1 VRLPGPV
8 RAHAARPLAWLA
20 AGIVLAALV
29 TASRVGD
36 ARADRRDAEAALR
49 VDGRVADGPR
59 RGADIPVVYRNPVT
73 GQRIEVEVATRSAG
87 GGLRNGD
94 RVALEVDP
102 DDPDGVTLAGDRLP
116 WFDPLAGPPFVL
128 LGLAVCLA
136 RWWSV
141 HRTVRMARSGGGVF
155 AMLGAVAPAR
165 PRHRRAVLH
174 LYPLDAPAGAPSACA
189 VRVLT
194 TGGCPVA
201 GPAFPV
207 EVKGVP
213 RPLGRVVARV
223 GRGDAVLWPAARAS
237 LHGALPRPGTVVAPL
252 APPPVDRA
260 ELPAWVAAGGPYPPR
275 TRFADL
281 ARPLAGALAVAFA
294 LGAVVTGTTL
304 TNAAAARQEAEGRQ
318 QGVAEVVD
326 RHGSGVTQGPRVELE
341 LASGDGD
348 RTVTAP
354 VAHPRDYTIG
364 RRYPVLVDPGAD
376 RPVLLARE
384 RYDATGPIVMAWI
397 PAVVVAVEAVR
408 RLLAWR
414 RSGRLARA
422 GPWSRLDVW
431 SGAGGA
437 MLFGDR
443 RDGYLRAALGTH
455 PVDGWLSRRAAA
467 DAPGAPAVRDA
478 RGVVVAGRPEPGGTV
493 AVVDDE
499 GGVYVVARRLE
510 VPAGP
515 PAPGRLVEAV
525 RRAVARFTGS
535 AGPAPGG
542 ATPGA
547 GVPP

>member
-1 VRLPGPV
+1 
-8 RAHAARPLAWLA
+8 LA
-20 AGIVLAALV
+20 AGIVLAAII
-29 TASRVGD
+29 TAARVGD
-36 ARADRRDAEAALR
+36 ARADRRDAETALR

-59 RGADIPVVYRNPVT
+59 RGADIPVLYRNPVT
-73 GQRIEVEVATRSAG
+73 GQPIEVEVATRSAG
-87 GGLRNGD
+87 GDLRPGD

-128 LGLAVCLA
+128 LGLGVCLA

-141 HRTVRMARSGGGVF
+141 HRTLRLARSRGDAF

-165 PRHRRAVLH
+165 PRHRRPVLH

-237 LHGALPRPGTVVAPL
+237 LHGALPRPGTVVAPV
-252 APPPVDRA
+252 PPPAVDRA
-260 ELPAWVAAGGPYPPR
+260 HLPPWVAGGGPYPRR
-275 TRFADL
+275 TRLADL
-281 ARPLAGALAVAFA
+281 ARPLAGALAVAVA

-304 TNAAAARQEAEGRQ
+304 ANAAAAGQETEGRE
-318 QGVAEVVD
+318 QGVAKVVD
-326 RHGSGVTQGPRVELE
+326 RHGAGITSGPSVQLQ

-348 RTVTAP
+348 RTVAAP
-354 VAHPRDYTIG
+354 VADPEDYTIG
-364 RRYPVLVDPGAD
+364 RRYPVLLDPGAD
-376 RPVLLARE
+376 EPVILARE
-384 RYDATGPIVMAWI
+384 RYDATSPIVIAWI
-397 PAVVVAVEAVR
+397 PTVVVAVEAAR

-414 RSGRLARA
+414 RSRRLARV
-422 GPWSRLDVW
+422 GPWARLDVW
-431 SGAGGA
+431 SGADGA
-437 MLFGDR
+437 VLFGDR

-467 DAPGAPAVRDA
+467 DAPGPAAVRDA

-510 VPAGP
+510 VPGGPP

-535 AGPAPGG
+535 PGPAPGG